1 MPVAGND
8 IRIDP
13 DGQRQGR
20 SNVQAIGSGDVE
32 HVTGAVEVERFPEH
46 AGRFSRAAGTGG
58 VVAEAAVV
66 VVRTGAIAVLKVQ
79 VQDRT
84 VGLGQIG
91 DRASQ
96 LIGSGQDVIGDQAR
110 FGGRIRCAHG
120 VGLEGMSSEWRR
132 SSERPRSAEQS
143 GFGNLDLD
151 RPVRHRYPG
160 ARCRS
165 FG

>member
-1 MPVAGND
+1 MTV
-8 IRIDP
+8 RIDP

-32 HVTGAVEVERFPEH
+32 RVTGAVEVERFPEH
-46 AGRFSRAAGTGG
+46 AGCFSRAAGTGG

-79 VQDRT
+79 VQNRT

-96 LIGSGQDVIGDQAR
+96 LIGGGQDVIGDQAR
-110 FGGRIRCAHG
+110 FSGRIRCAHG
-120 VGLEGMSSEWRR
+120 VGLEGSS
-132 SSERPRSAEQS
+132 
-143 GFGNLDLD
+143 F
-151 RPVRHRYPG
+151 V
-160 ARCRS
+160 
-165 FG
+165 